1 MLRHRGLRAGWAI
14 SIKTEMRLARKVEK
28 TRERELD
35 RERERDRDRDRDRD
49 RERERE
55 RQRGSKSAPMRKHG
69 RNGEEL
75 YS

>member
-1 MLRHRGLRAGWAI
+1 MRAGWAI

-35 RERERDRDRDRDRD
+35 RERERDRDRDRDKDRD
-49 RERERE
+49 RERERDRE
-55 RQRGSKSAPMRKHG
+55 EQRVLQCGNTAEMEKNSIVS
-69 RNGEEL
+69 